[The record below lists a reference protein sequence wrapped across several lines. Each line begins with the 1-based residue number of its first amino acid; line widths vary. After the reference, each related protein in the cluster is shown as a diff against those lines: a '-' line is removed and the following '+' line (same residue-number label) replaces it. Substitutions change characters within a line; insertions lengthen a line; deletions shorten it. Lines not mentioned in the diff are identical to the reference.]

1 MLDFLNSQFVNKGLE
16 FTRIILQNVR
26 LPEDIA
32 RPLDQ
37 KAQYGSMNEYEKT
50 KQEYEMRV
58 LNDNKELEVIKQI
71 KTQQRIQL
79 NEDMNR

>member
-1 MLDFLNSQFVNKGLE
+1 
-16 FTRIILQNVR
+16 
-26 LPEDIA
+26 
-32 RPLDQ
+32 
-37 KAQYGSMNEYEKT
+37 MNEYEKT

>member
-1 MLDFLNSQFVNKGLE
+1 
-16 FTRIILQNVR
+16 
-26 LPEDIA
+26 
-32 RPLDQ
+32 
-37 KAQYGSMNEYEKT
+37 MNEYEKT

-79 NEDMNR
+79 NEDTSRQLSVI

>member
-1 MLDFLNSQFVNKGLE
+1 
-16 FTRIILQNVR
+16 
-26 LPEDIA
+26 
-32 RPLDQ
+32 
-37 KAQYGSMNEYEKT
+37 MNEYERT

-79 NEDMNR
+79 NEDMTRQLAIVDRDLKVI